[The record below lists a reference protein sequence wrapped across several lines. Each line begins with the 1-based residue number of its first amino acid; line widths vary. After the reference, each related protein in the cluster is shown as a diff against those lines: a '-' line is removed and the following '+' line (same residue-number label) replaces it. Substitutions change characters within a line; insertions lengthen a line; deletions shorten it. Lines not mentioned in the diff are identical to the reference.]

1 MAVLVIAEVQGQTQE
16 LYDGM
21 IAKLGPA
28 LEQAKGFI
36 AHGAGPAGSVWRV
49 FEVWET
55 HTDATKFFATHVY
68 PNLPPGVKPKRT
80 IVPLHTLMLGP
91 LMMLV
96 RERETP
102 KVRRAG

>member
-1 MAVLVIAEVQGQTQE
+1 MAVLVIADVQGQTQE

-21 IAKLGPA
+21 IAALGPA
-28 LEQAKGFI
+28 LEKAKGFI
-36 AHGAGPAGSVWRV
+36 AHGAGQAGGTWRV

-55 HTDATKFFATHVY
+55 HADATKFFATHVH

-96 RERETP
+96 REPAP
-102 KVRRAG
+102 KARRAG